1 MEILDLRQL
10 RSKDLAPL
18 LEEEQR
24 IWQSRLHWDYSHT
37 TALILRFVDAQALT
51 GYAAVE
57 GGRAVGY
64 SFFVCEDHKG
74 LIGDAFVSNS
84 FRNGATEVRLMTHV
98 IETLQAT
105 PGIRRI
111 EAQLMNFGGEPVRQ
125 WFASQGFQSYGRKFM
140 CRGLEDGL
148 PNFPNS
154 NQSHDR
160 QGVVNP
166 DQAPFPT
173 RHPEVE
179 IAGWDPR
186 WFSEAARLITRSYHG
201 HVDSQISDQYRSHVG
216 AMRFLDNI
224 VRYPGC
230 GIFSSSSS
238 FLAFGPSA
246 SLPSATLP
254 STTLRA
260 GRTGGIPS
268 SLCGMVLTSVVRGR
282 VAHIT
287 QLCVDPE
294 AQGLGIGSLLMDRV
308 LERLREQ
315 DFRAVTL
322 TVTESNQRALRF
334 YERLRFSILNDF
346 HAFVWDAPQEKSW
359 LPGQGGE

>member
-24 IWQSRLHWDYSHT
+24 IWQGRLHWDYSHT

-140 CRGLEDGL
+140 CRGLENGL

-186 WFSEAARLITRSYHG
+186 WFSEAARLITRTYHG

-246 SLPSATLP
+246 SL
-254 STTLRA
+254 
-260 GRTGGIPS
+260 RTGGIPS